1 MTDDRIN
8 TLLPGD
14 TTMTERDEPQQ
25 PAVAPNPSRRDF
37 INTAAMAGAG
47 LVIVPRHVLG
57 KGMQAPSDTV
67 NIATIGVSG
76 MGASNTNTVLSQNI
90 VAFCDVDFA
99 LLDARIEQWKKQ
111 AAAATSQGAQQGN
124 RPNPSGGR
132 REPTS
137 AQAAANE
144 KRPRENQAEH
154 LQRFVNQQLPKIQKY
169 RDYREMFEKQKDIDA
184 VIIATP
190 DHMHAPIALAAM
202 DIGKH
207 VYVQKPLCWSVEEA
221 RQLAK
226 KAKENPK
233 IVTQMGNQGHSRDEA
248 RLGYEYINSG
258 AIGDVREVH
267 VWTNR
272 PLGYWPQGVP
282 RPAPMPE
289 RLQAGNSAQAPRWN
303 GPYVE
308 AKLAAALTGDYK
320 PSDQLSWDLFLG
332 VAPPV
337 DYHPIY
343 HPFNWRGWVDW
354 GQGALGDMG
363 AHLIDHP
370 FWSLKL
376 GLPTLIE
383 TKSTPF
389 NGASFPLATTTY
401 YEFPARGSMPP
412 VKLTWYD
419 GGLTPPKPVEIG
431 DELLNGEGGILY
443 IGSKGKM
450 MQETYGA
457 NPRLLPDAKQASTA
471 KPKHTLPRIPHEA
484 HEMNWVDTIRGQQ
497 EISCPF
503 EYAAQLTEVML
514 LGIVSLRA
522 GGKILY
528 DGTNRRVTNK
538 VTAPNNRDGDIDP
551 NQFLSREY
559 RTGWTL

>member
-1 MTDDRIN
+1 
-8 TLLPGD
+8 
-14 TTMTERDEPQQ
+14 MTERDEAQ
-25 PAVAPNPSRRDF
+25 PGTESAGLSRRDF
-37 INTAAMAGAG
+37 VTRTAVAGAG

-57 KGMQAPSDTV
+57 RGLQAPSDTV
-67 NIATIGVSG
+67 NIATVGVSG
-76 MGASNTNTVLSQNI
+76 MGSSNTNSVMSQNI
-90 VAFCDVDFA
+90 VAFCDVDYG
-99 LLDARIEQWKKQ
+99 LLDNRIERWKKE
-111 AAAATSQGAQQGN
+111 AAATPNANQNTSN
-124 RPNPSGGR
+124 RQR
-132 REPTS
+132 REPTA
-137 AQAAANE
+137 AQLAANE
-144 KRPRENQAEH
+144 KRPKQDSAANLR
-154 LQRFVNQQLPKIQKY
+154 RFVDEQLPKIQRY
-169 RDYREMFEKQKDIDA
+169 RDYREMLEKQKDIDA
-184 VIIATP
+184 VIVATP
-190 DHMHAPIALAAM
+190 DHMHAAIGLAAM
-202 DIGKH
+202 DLGKH
-207 VYVQKPLCWSVEEA
+207 VYIQKPLCWSVEEA

-226 KAKENPK
+226 KAKELPK
-233 IVTQMGNQGHSRDEA
+233 VVTQMGNQGHSRDEA
-248 RLGYEYINSG
+248 RLGYEYITSG

-282 RPAPMPE
+282 RPAPLPA
-289 RLQAGNSAQAPRWN
+289 RLQDATTAATRWR
-303 GPYVE
+303 GPDVD
-308 AKLAAALTGDYK
+308 ARLAAALVGNYT
-320 PSDQLSWDLFLG
+320 PSDQLAWDLFLG

-376 GLPTLIE
+376 GLPTVIE
-383 TKSTPF
+383 TRSTPF

-401 YEFPARGSMPP
+401 YEFPARGNMPP

-419 GGLTPPKPVEIG
+419 GGFTPPKPAEIG
-431 DELLNGEGGILY
+431 DENLNGEGGILY

-450 MQETYGA
+450 LQETYGL
-457 NPRLLPDAKQASTA
+457 NPRLLPDSKHASTSR
-471 KPKHTLPRIPHEA
+471 PKQVLPRIPHEA
-484 HEMNWVDTIRGQQ
+484 HEMNWVDAIRGQQ

-528 DGTNRRVTNK
+528 DGANRRVTNK
-538 VTAPNNRDGDIDP
+538 VTPDNNRDGGVDP

-559 RTGWTL
+559 RAS

>member
-144 KRPRENQAEH
+144 KRPRGNQPEN
-154 LQRFVNQQLPKIQKY
+154 LQRFVNEQLPKIKKY

-233 IVTQMGNQGHSRDEA
+233 VVTQMGNQGHSRDEA

-303 GPYVE
+303 GPYVD

-320 PSDQLSWDLFLG
+320 PSDQLAWDLFLG

-503 EYAAQLTEVML
+503 DYAAQLTEVML

-559 RTGWTL
+559 RTGWTA